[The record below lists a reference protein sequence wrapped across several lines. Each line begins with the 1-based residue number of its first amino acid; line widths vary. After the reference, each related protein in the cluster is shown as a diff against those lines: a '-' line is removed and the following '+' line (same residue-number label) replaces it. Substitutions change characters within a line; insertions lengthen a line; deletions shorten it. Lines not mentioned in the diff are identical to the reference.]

1 MNNYMAVIEYDGTDF
16 NGFQIQPEG
25 TRTVQGELISVL
37 STVFNTRASICY
49 AGRTDAGVHAKGQ
62 VINFK
67 TGKELDLFRF
77 KWSINSML
85 PDDIAVRYIKK
96 VEDSFDSRRDAR
108 EREYS
113 YNVVNTDYHS
123 VFLKK
128 YSILITGK
136 MDLGSVRKA
145 AKLFEGEHDFAP
157 FSSQSIRGSY
167 TIRKIFGFSI
177 NIGDGGLIEF
187 TIRANSFLYNM
198 VRIIIGTILE
208 VGKGERGIREVKEAL
223 FTGQGD
229 FTSSLAPAKGL
240 FLTRV
245 DY

>member
-1 MNNYMAVIEYDGTDF
+1 MAVIEYDGTDF
-16 NGFQIQPEG
+16 NGFQVQPEG
-25 TRTVQGELISVL
+25 TRTVQGELVSVL
-37 STVFNTRASICY
+37 STVFNAGTSICY
-49 AGRTDAGVHAKGQ
+49 AGRTDSGVHAKGQ
-62 VINFK
+62 VINFR
-67 TGKELDLFRF
+67 TDRELDLFRF
-77 KWSINSML
+77 KWSINGML
-85 PDDIAVRYIKK
+85 PDDIAVKYIKK
-96 VEDSFDSRRDAR
+96 VEDSFDSRRDAGV
-108 EREYS
+108 REYR

-136 MDLGSVRKA
+136 MDLQLIRKA

-157 FSSQSIRGSY
+157 FSSQSVRGSY
-167 TIRKIFGFSI
+167 TIRRIFDFSVDI
-177 NIGDGGLIEF
+177 KGGGLIEF

-198 VRIIIGTILE
+198 VRIIVGTVLE
-208 VGKGERGIREVKEAL
+208 VGKGERKVKEIEESL
-223 FTGQGD
+223 MTGRGD